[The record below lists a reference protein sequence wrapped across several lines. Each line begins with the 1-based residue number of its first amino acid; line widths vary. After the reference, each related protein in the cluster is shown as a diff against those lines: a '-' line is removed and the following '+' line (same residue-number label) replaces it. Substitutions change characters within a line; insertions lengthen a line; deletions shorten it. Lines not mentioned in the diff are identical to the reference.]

1 MADCPGC
8 GAYVSKKS
16 DPFVGLQKGDYCAS
30 CRSEAQKDGREL
42 GSDMWLYVLA
52 LGLIL
57 AALKW
62 IFEFIWDYKWW
73 IIATAIFVYL
83 YFKFKTKF

>member
-1 MADCPGC
+1 MASCPGC
-8 GAYVSKKS
+8 GAYVVKEV
-16 DPFVGLQKGDYCAS
+16 DPVVGIQKGDYCSS
-30 CRSEAQKDGREL
+30 CRSEAHKDGREL

-62 IFEFIWDYKWW
+62 IFELIWDYKWW

-83 YFKFKTKF
+83 YFKFKTKS

>member
-16 DPFVGLQKGDYCAS
+16 DPFVGLQKGDYCVS

-42 GSDMWLYVLA
+42 GNDMVLWVFA

-57 AALKW
+57 VVLKW
-62 IFEFIWDYKWW
+62 IFEFIWNYKWW

-83 YFKFKTKF
+83 YFKFRTKF